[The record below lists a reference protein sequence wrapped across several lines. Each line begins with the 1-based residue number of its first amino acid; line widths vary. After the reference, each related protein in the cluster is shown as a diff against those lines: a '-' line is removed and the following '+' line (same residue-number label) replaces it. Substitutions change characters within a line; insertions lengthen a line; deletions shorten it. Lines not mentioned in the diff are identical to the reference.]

1 MKWFSKS
8 ALLFSSKTC
17 LAAFLALY
25 IALELNLDKPA
36 WSLTTVYVA
45 SQLYSAS
52 TISKSVFRFLGTLLG
67 GLFVLLIYPATVQDP
82 MLFSLCI
89 SLWVALCLYL
99 SLHDRTPKSYV
110 FMLAGYSA
118 AIMGF
123 PDVTAPADITYT
135 VISRVEEI
143 SVAILCSSLVH
154 RLIMPVSMS
163 SMLEQSVSNWYQNA
177 RKLCA
182 ELITVMP
189 KEKSLE
195 REDIL
200 VQMANYPLNVETLIT
215 HCVYE
220 GEAARRL
227 IRLVSVQYQHLS
239 YLIPTLTAIEARLS
253 LLSEQQIRFPE
264 HVAQTFQQFLHE
276 HGAET
281 QVIKERL
288 AVAQQQ
294 LKAEWESGELPVEES
309 ILLAGLLERLLNFV
323 RIAEAYQT
331 VGERVSDLTPSA
343 KPGKVARSH
352 KHVDKGMLLLSCLT
366 AFLATFLTC
375 LFWIG
380 SGWVDGA
387 TAPMMAA
394 VLCSF
399 FAAMDSPL
407 APMKIFLKGVVVA
420 IVISMLYTTLL
431 IPEATSF
438 EALVLCLAP
447 GLMALGLVIANPS
460 TNLIGLIV
468 ATQIPGLIGMSHHF
482 KPNLLLIVN
491 ASLSTLSGIAAAVMV
506 TAVICN
512 KRPAWTAKRAL
523 RKGLKELLHFIN
535 AVELNSASLL
545 MRQQFVARTLD
556 KVNVILPRKRIDN
569 DAELAAGGNLITEA
583 WLGANC
589 YDFYVRHQP
598 LLAEQQISSD
608 SLFGELRLFLKSRI
622 RELQTP
628 PHQALL
634 NELDRLVL
642 ALETLARHDSRFYA
656 PLLYLFNVR
665 LSLFPQAR
673 WPQQA

>member
-154 RLIMPVSMS
+154 RLIMPGSMS

-264 HVAQTFQQFLHE
+264 HVAQTFQQFLHWLNSAE

-294 LKAEWESGELPVEES
+294 LKAEWE
-309 ILLAGLLERLLNFV
+309 
-323 RIAEAYQT
+323 T
-331 VGERVSDLTPSA
+331 
-343 KPGKVARSH
+343 RSH

-506 TAVICN
+506 TAVIRN